1 MALAIGGAA
10 FSPRRYGEKRG
21 SLVTSTEDSPA
32 SFTIDTRASLFT
44 VQAFASGIV
53 AVVAHSPKFAM
64 REVLGEIRLDPKVME
79 NSSVRASV
87 RLGSLDIT
95 DEVTSADRRE
105 IERVMFD
112 EVLQKNTYPTAEF
125 RSVRISGT
133 ETGANMYRITVRGDL
148 SLHGIT
154 RGLSFDSQVVAGQDT
169 LRAQGSFSLLQSD
182 FGLRIA
188 SVAGGTLKLKDE
200 LKFGFFLVARR
211 KD

>member
-1 MALAIGGAA
+1 MTA
-10 FSPRRYGEKRG
+10 
-21 SLVTSTEDSPA
+21 TEDSPA
-32 SFTIDTRASLFT
+32 NFTIDTRASLFT

-64 REVLGEIRLDPKVME
+64 REVLGEIRMDPKVIV

-87 RLGSLDIT
+87 RLGSLEIT
-95 DEVTSADRRE
+95 DEVTSAERRE
-105 IERVMFD
+105 IERVMFE

-125 RSVRISGT
+125 RSVRITGL
-133 ETGANMYRITVRGDL
+133 ETGANMYRITMRGDV